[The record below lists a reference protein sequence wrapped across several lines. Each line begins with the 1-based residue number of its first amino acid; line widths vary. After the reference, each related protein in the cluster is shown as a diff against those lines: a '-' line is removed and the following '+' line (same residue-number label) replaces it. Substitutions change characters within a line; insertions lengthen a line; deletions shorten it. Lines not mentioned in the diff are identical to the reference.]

1 MFALKLFLLFFIG
14 CSSSVAGTL
23 GPENHSLNLSV
34 PNENHFWELGG
45 HALYLQPYSYNEAY
59 LEQQYSTSGN
69 VSYSSI
75 TGISPKYNWGFQFE
89 AAHFFGKG
97 KDTNLNWYHFRGTTN
112 TSYPAYYYVPP
123 QFIQQ
128 NSAWDHVN
136 LEYGNLI
143 NLEETT
149 AIRFHAGLV
158 YARLAARFIKN
169 YPYLNNNN
177 NNSKINTVFGGFGTR
192 AGMSL
197 IYHAI
202 PHFNLHGDIA
212 AGMLAGTV
220 KTSGFVDY
228 GNGHVLVT
236 YSSGA
241 AVPEIDAKAGLE
253 YKLDTKNGKLNLDT
267 GWLWAT
273 YIHSVSN
280 FATHC
285 FGIQGLYFGARWNS
299 DLL

>member
-23 GPENHSLNLSV
+23 GPKNHSLNLSV

-45 HALYLQPYSYNEAY
+45 HALYLQPYSSNYAY
-59 LEQQYSTSGN
+59 IQQIYDTSADN
-69 VSYSSI
+69 SSSSI
-75 TGISPKYNWGFQFE
+75 SGISPKYNWGFQFE
-89 AAHFFGKG
+89 AAHSFGKG

-112 TSYPAYYYVPP
+112 TSYPAYYDAP

-136 LEYGNLI
+136 LEYGNLV

-158 YARLAARFIKN
+158 YARVATDYIKN
-169 YPYLNNNN
+169 HPYLNNNN
-177 NNSKINTVFGGFGTR
+177 NNSKINTVYSGFGTR

-212 AGMLAGTV
+212 AGILAGTI
-220 KTSGFVDY
+220 KTSEYSDY
-228 GNGHVLVT
+228 GDYNTLDT

-241 AVPEIDAKAGLE
+241 AAPEIDAKAGLE
-253 YKLDTKNGKLNLDT
+253 YKVDTKNGKLNLDA

-273 YIHSVSN
+273 YINSEFSA
-280 FATHC
+280 ATGS